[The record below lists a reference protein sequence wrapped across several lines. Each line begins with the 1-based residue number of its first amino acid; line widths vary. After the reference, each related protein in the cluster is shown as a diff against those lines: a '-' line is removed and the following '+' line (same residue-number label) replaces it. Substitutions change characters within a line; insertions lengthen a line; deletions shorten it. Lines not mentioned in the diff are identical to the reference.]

1 MNVLLNEL
9 KNQSILVTGASDG
22 IGYEIA
28 RYLMQNGARVALHYN
43 RNKKAAIELLEE
55 FGSDGSEVFQA
66 DLGDAENCL
75 QLWEQVINAFS
86 RLDSVVLNAG
96 VYLEHG
102 IEEEDQKWLETW
114 NRTLAINLDAS
125 GLLTKK
131 AIEHFKISDGGRLIY
146 IASRAVFR
154 GETEEY
160 LGYAASKGG
169 LVSLARSVARSFGK
183 YNIKSFIL
191 APGFVRT
198 AMANQ
203 FIETY
208 GEQRICD
215 ELALSKLTEPKDISP
230 LVALMCSGL
239 MDHATGATIDIN
251 AGSHIR

>member
-1 MNVLLNEL
+1 MNLQEL
-9 KNQSILVTGASDG
+9 KDQNILVTGASDG

-28 RYLMQNGARVALHYN
+28 RHLMQNGARVAIHYN
-43 RNKKAAIELLEE
+43 TNSKSALELLEE
-55 FGSDGSEVFQA
+55 FGSSGSQIFQA
-66 DLGDAENCL
+66 NLSDTNSCAN
-75 QLWEQVINAFS
+75 LWDEVLRDFKS
-86 RLDSVVLNAG
+86 LDSVVLNAG
-96 VYLEHG
+96 VYLKHPV
-102 IEEEDQKWLETW
+102 EESDDGWLRTW
-114 NRTLAINLDAS
+114 NLSLAINLDAA

-131 AIEHFKISDGGRLIY
+131 AIQHFKTRKLGGRLIY

-198 AMANQ
+198 AMAKQ

-215 ELALSKLTEPKDISP
+215 ELSLPKLTEPEDIAP
-230 LVALMCSGL
+230 LIALMCSGL